1 MSETFVKYRKEG
13 AAAIITIDRP
23 AALNALNPE
32 VLSQLG
38 AMLKEAWADDEVKG
52 VILTG
57 AGGKAFVAGAD
68 IGTMRNLPPSKAV
81 EFGELG
87 LATLQL
93 IEDMPKPVIAAIN
106 GFALG
111 GGLEL
116 ALACDMIYATPKS
129 KLGQPEVKL
138 GIIPGFGGTQRLTR
152 LIGRNR
158 AKELIYTGDMIDA
171 AKAYE
176 YGIVQQVVEE
186 EQLIDFC
193 KQVIDRISAVGPLAV
208 AQAKRAINKGS
219 DLALDA
225 GLAMEKLAFM
235 SLFNTHDQKEGMSA
249 FLEKRKPQFK
259 GE

>member
-1 MSETFVKYRKEG
+1 MSEQLVTYRKEE

-23 AALNALNPE
+23 KALNALNAD
-32 VLSQLG
+32 VLAQLRE
-38 AMLKEAWADDEVKG
+38 AARKAWADDEVKG
-52 VILTG
+52 VIVTG

-68 IGTMRNLPPSKAV
+68 IATMANLPPSKGL
-81 EFGELG
+81 EFAELG
-87 LATLQL
+87 LNTLQIL
-93 IEDMPKPVIAAIN
+93 EDMPKPVIAAIN

-111 GGLEL
+111 GGMEL

-138 GIIPGFGGTQRLTR
+138 GIIPGFGGTQRLSR
-152 LIGRNR
+152 LVGRNR
-158 AKELIYTGDMIDA
+158 AKEIIYTGDMIDA
-171 AKAYE
+171 ARARE
-176 YGIVQQVVEE
+176 YGLVQEVVEE
-186 EQLIDFC
+186 ERLLDFC
-193 KQVIDRISAVGPLAV
+193 KEVIGKIAAVGPIAV

-225 GLAMEKLAFM
+225 GLAVEKLAFM
-235 SLFNTHDQKEGMSA
+235 SLFNTHDQKEGMAA